1 MRELIHEI
9 GNRVGFLD
17 WGGGSWSSHV
27 LEEILGSRGVTRG
40 GVAVGGWLVDGGA
53 GVAVCWPML
62 CFSPCWV

>member
-27 LEEILGSRGVTRG
+27 LEEILGSWGVTRG
-40 GVAVGGWLVDGGA
+40 VWRWVGGWWMVGLGWQSA
-53 GVAVCWPML
+53 GL
-62 CFSPCWV
+62 CYA